1 MSILTNI
8 KGDKGIWGVFTMLA
22 VVSFLPMYSASS
34 YLVNVKHQGS
44 TSGMLM
50 KHAFI
55 LALGFLIV
63 YVVHKIPY
71 RYFSGGSVLMLP
83 FVLLLLIYTLS
94 TGTTIGGATASR
106 WIKIPIIGMTFQT
119 SALAGVV
126 LMVYVAR
133 YFSRR
138 MDVEITFKD
147 SFWRLWLPVGLY
159 VLAILPANFSTAA
172 LLFLY
177 AVVLSILGGYKLK
190 YILNIIG
197 IGLVA
202 LVLFISVGRS
212 FSSRLRVKTDTWKN
226 RLINFNDAKPKDT
239 YQVERA
245 KIAIATGG
253 FFGRGAGKGR
263 MRNFL
268 PQAPSDFI
276 YPIIIEEYGLIGG
289 IGILLLYLWLLFRF
303 YVVAKNAKTVFA
315 TLLVIGVGFPIIFQ
329 AIINMAVASNLM
341 PVTGQTLPMMSKGGS
356 SLWMTCVAIG
366 IVLSVSATESKTD
379 INEEFEEE
387 NPLDILYEA
396 VD

>member
-1 MSILTNI
+1 MSILKNI

-63 YVVHKIPY
+63 YVAHKIPY

-177 AVVLSILGGYKLK
+177 TVVLSILGGYKLK

-197 IGLVA
+197 VGLVA

-212 FSSRLRVKTDTWKN
+212 FSSSLKVKTDTWKN

-253 FFGRGAGKGR
+253 IFGRGAGKGR

-276 YPIIIEEYGLIGG
+276 YPIIIEEYGLVGG

-366 IVLSVSATESKTD
+366 IVLSVSATESETD